1 MHLPIGVIYDQI
13 NTEENKGDELGPPWS
28 ITVRFGDF
36 PGQDLLRCHTRY
48 NLQRFCSVNDNDS
61 GCCIA
66 ERTLKHIL
74 CRV

>member
-48 NLQRFCSVNDNDS
+48 NIQ
-61 GCCIA
+61 
-66 ERTLKHIL
+66 IL
-74 CRV
+74 FS